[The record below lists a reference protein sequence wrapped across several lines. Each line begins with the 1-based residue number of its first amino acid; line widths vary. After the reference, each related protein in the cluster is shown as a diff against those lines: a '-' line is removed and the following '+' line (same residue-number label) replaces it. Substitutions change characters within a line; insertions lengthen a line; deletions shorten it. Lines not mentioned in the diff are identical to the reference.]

1 VKKSFLT
8 LIIAIVLLIGTNS
21 IVNAEPE
28 TKNTLHVSYADDT
41 AQSYLVLVD
50 VHQKYTISQSY
61 SWIKDQTSRYNLV
74 SYSLDNGVNVPI
86 PRVARGNFTLD
97 IPMDSSHNVV
107 FFAVP
112 QYPIAING
120 TATFSPPSPTADN
133 WFDANSDITISLP
146 TTIEIQQGSIREQL
160 TGYSVDQSDT
170 QIIPRKESGIFST
183 QMHMSSAHNLD
194 FTSILQYHI
203 SVISQYGTTIG
214 GGWYD
219 AGSTATI
226 SANSPDEFLV
236 RHVVTGWQGHNI
248 KSDSN
253 SAKLVVDAPGT
264 VTAVWSTDYSQAI
277 VIGIIPIGA
286 ASVFFVI
293 RNKRKRHYVSV
304 DTVQTPVQSTQ
315 TLQEIKPH
323 EEEIKQTLEVI
334 KQTLYDIKQSPEE
347 TKSNIDDNY
356 SEEINNYILQKA
368 VEKLDSVRA
377 AGVISDMRYNVLKE
391 KLEKDK

>member
-1 VKKSFLT
+1 M

-28 TKNTLHVSYADDT
+28 TKNTLNVSYRDNT
-41 AQSYLVLVD
+41 VQSYSVLVD
-50 VHQKYTISQSY
+50 AHQKYTISQSY
-61 SWIKDQTSRYNLV
+61 SWVKDQTSRYNLV
-74 SYSLDNGVNVPI
+74 SYSIDNGENVPI

-107 FFAVP
+107 FSAVA
-112 QYPIAING
+112 QYPVAINV

-146 TTIEIQQGSIREQL
+146 TTIEIQQGSIRQQL
-160 TGYSVDQSDT
+160 TVYSVDQSDT
-170 QIIPRKESGIFST
+170 QIIPRKESGAFST
-183 QMHMSSAHNLD
+183 QMHMSSAHSLD
-194 FTSILQYHI
+194 FTSITQYHI
-203 SVISQYGTTIG
+203 SVISQYDTVIG

-219 AGSTATI
+219 AGSTAII
-226 SANSPDEFLV
+226 SVNPSDEFLV
-236 RHVVTGWQGHNI
+236 RHVLTGWEGHNI

-253 SAKLVVDAPGT
+253 FAKIVVDAPET

-286 ASVFFVI
+286 ISIFFVI
-293 RNKRKRHYVSV
+293 RNKRKRHSVSV
-304 DTVQTPVQSTQ
+304 DTVQTPIQPTQ

-323 EEEIKQTLEVI
+323 TEEIKQTLEVI
-334 KQTLYDIKQSPEE
+334 KQTLEDIKQPTEE
-347 TKSNIDDNY
+347 IKSNVDDNY

-368 VEKLDSVRA
+368 VEKLDSMRA

>member
-1 VKKSFLT
+1 VKKSFLV
-8 LIIAIVLLIGTNS
+8 LIIAIVLLVGTNS

-28 TKNTLHVSYADDT
+28 TKNTLHVSYADGT
-41 AQSYLVLVD
+41 AQSYSVLVD
-50 VHQKYTISQSY
+50 VHQKYTIGQSY

-74 SYSLDNGVNVPI
+74 SYSIDNGVNVPI

-97 IPMDSSHNVV
+97 IPTDSSHNVV

-112 QYPIAING
+112 QYPIAINS

-146 TTIEIQQGSIREQL
+146 TTIEIQQGSIRQQI

-194 FTSILQYHI
+194 FSSILQYHI
-203 SVISQYGTTIG
+203 SVISQYGTAIG
-214 GGWYD
+214 SGWYD
-219 AGSTATI
+219 ASSTATI
-226 SANSPDEFLV
+226 SVNPPDEFLV

-264 VTAVWSTDYSQAI
+264 VTAVWSTDYGQAI

-293 RNKRKRHYVSV
+293 RNKQKKQPVGV
-304 DTVQTPVQSTQ
+304 DTVQTPVQPTQ
-315 TLQEIKPH
+315 TLQEIKPR
-323 EEEIKQTLEVI
+323 EEEIKQTLEDI
-334 KQTLYDIKQSPEE
+334 KQTLEDIKQPTEE
-347 TKSNIDDNY
+347 IKSNVDDNY
-356 SEEINNYILQKA
+356 SEEISNYILQKA
-368 VEKLDSVRA
+368 FEKLDSMRA
-377 AGVISDMRYNVLKE
+377 AGVISDTRYNVLKE
-391 KLEKDK
+391 KLEKDI

>member
-1 VKKSFLT
+1 M
-8 LIIAIVLLIGTNS
+8 LIIAIVLLIDTNS
-21 IVNAEPE
+21 IVNAESE
-28 TKNTLHVSYADDT
+28 TKNTLHVNYTGDT
-41 AQSYLVLVD
+41 AQSYSVLVD
-50 VHQKYTISQSY
+50 AHQKYTISQSY
-61 SWIKDQTSRYNLV
+61 SWVKDQTSRYSLV
-74 SYSLDNGVNVPI
+74 SYFIDNGENVPI

-107 FFAVP
+107 FSAVA
-112 QYPIAING
+112 QYPVAINV

-146 TTIEIQQGSIREQL
+146 TTIEIQQGSIRQQL
-160 TGYSVDQSDT
+160 IGYSVDQSDT
-170 QIIPRKESGIFST
+170 QIIPKKESGIFST

-194 FTSILQYHI
+194 FTSIMQYHI
-203 SVISQYGTTIG
+203 SVISQYGTAIG

-226 SANSPDEFLV
+226 SVNPPDEFLV
-236 RHVVTGWQGHNI
+236 RHVVTGWEGQNI

-253 SAKLVVDAPGT
+253 SAKLVVDAPDT

-277 VIGIIPIGA
+277 VMGIIPTGA
-286 ASVFFVI
+286 ASIFFVI
-293 RNKRKRHYVSV
+293 RNKRKRHSVSV
-304 DTVQTPVQSTQ
+304 DTIQTPVQPTQ

-323 EEEIKQTLEVI
+323 TEEIKQTLEVI
-334 KQTLYDIKQSPEE
+334 KQTLEDIKQPAEE
-347 TKSNIDDNY
+347 IKSNVDDNY

-368 VEKLDSVRA
+368 VEQLDSMRA
-377 AGVISDMRYNVLKE
+377 AGAISDMRYNVLKE

>member
-1 VKKSFLT
+1 M

-21 IVNAEPE
+21 IVNGEPE

-41 AQSYLVLVD
+41 VQSYSVLVD

-74 SYSLDNGVNVPI
+74 SYSIDSGVNVPI

-112 QYPIAING
+112 QYPIAVNS
-120 TATFSPPSPTADN
+120 TATFSSSSPTADN

-146 TTIEIQQGSIREQL
+146 TTIEIQQGSIRQQL
-160 TGYSVDQSDT
+160 IGYSVDQSDT
-170 QIIPRKESGIFST
+170 QIIPRKESGTFST

-203 SVISQYGTTIG
+203 SVISQYGTAIG

-219 AGSTATI
+219 AGSSATI
-226 SANSPDEFLV
+226 SVNPPDEFLV
-236 RHVVTGWQGHNI
+236 RHVVTGWEGHNI

-277 VIGIIPIGA
+277 VMGIIPIGA

-304 DTVQTPVQSTQ
+304 DTVQTPVQPTQ

-323 EEEIKQTLEVI
+323 TKEIKQTLE
-334 KQTLYDIKQSPEE
+334 DIKQPTEE
-347 TKSNIDDNY
+347 IKSNVDDNY

-368 VEKLDSVRA
+368 VEKLDSMRA
-377 AGVISDMRYNVLKE
+377 AGTISDMRYNVLKE